1 MGDEIMDKVFSSR
14 VWTPAAISPETMI
27 IGFIVLIGIF
37 FLLPY
42 VLRKYYQYQERLRFM
57 EEAYAMALEGE
68 DSSTLQNLVKRYTLN
83 DPVKIFYSL
92 PLFDELVQKE
102 MVRVLRDSY
111 SANTKMTYIDHL
123 YDLRQ
128 KMYFEHA
135 HQFNS

>member
-14 VWTPAAISPETMI
+14 VWNPAAISPEAMI
-27 IGFIVLIGIF
+27 IGAIVLIGIF
-37 FLLPY
+37 FLFPY
-42 VLRKYYQYQERLRFM
+42 ILRKYYQYLESMRFM
-57 EEAYAMALEGE
+57 EEVYAMALEGE
-68 DSSTLQNLVKRYTLN
+68 DSSILRNLVKRYTLN

-102 MVRVLRDSY
+102 MMRVLRNPY
-111 SANTKMTYIDHL
+111 SSNTKMKYIDHL

-135 HQFNS
+135 HQYNS